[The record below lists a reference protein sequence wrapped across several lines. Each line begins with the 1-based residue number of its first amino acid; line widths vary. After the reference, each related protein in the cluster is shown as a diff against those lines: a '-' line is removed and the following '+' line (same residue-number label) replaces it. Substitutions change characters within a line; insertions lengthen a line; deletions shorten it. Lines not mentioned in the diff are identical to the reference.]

1 MAPLEPGG
9 VIGGRY
15 QLEKTIGSGGMA
27 NVWLAHDR
35 LLDRQVAVKIL
46 ADRYASDPDF
56 VERFRREASAAAGLS
71 HPNIVTVYD
80 RGEAEGSYYIV
91 MEHLPG
97 PDLKAIIRQRGKLAP
112 RQAVDAALQVLA
124 ALSAAHRRNVIHRDI
139 KPQNVLVAEDGH
151 LKVTDFGI
159 ARAGDDAGMTEVGSV
174 IGTAQYLSPEQARGE
189 DVTTASDCYSVGI
202 LLYELLTGRV
212 PFDGEKPVAVAMR
225 QINEVPVS
233 PRVIVPQIPPQL
245 SDIVMKALEKRPG
258 SRYRT
263 AEEFSDALLTVRP
276 SLAQPAEDASEVL
289 AAVESP
295 ATTRII
301 AQNTAA
307 TRVAAR
313 QNPMPP
319 PPKKRS
325 RTPLIAAIIALL
337 VLGGGAAAYFV
348 GGVGKTAQVVVPSVA
363 GKSEADAITALE
375 AQGFTVGT
383 SERAS
388 SPTVPEGSVIST
400 DPAEG
405 TKADKGSQVVLVLS
419 SGAEAAAVP
428 RLVGKTYEEA
438 RAELE
443 DTLNFVAKRDDV
455 FSDKPIGTVVKQ
467 SPVAGTTIRK
477 GDTVTLSVSK
487 GPELVEVPRLSLETQ
502 ASAKALLEDAG
513 LALGS
518 VTTRETS
525 KRDPGLVLDQTPKPG
540 ANAPKGSSVDIVVSI
555 APTPK
560 TVPMPDITGNTAA
573 AARTKLKNQGFPDP
587 LSETSPSS
595 EPEGTV
601 IAQDPAAGTPVD
613 PAKVTVVITV
623 SSGPVT
629 APPDPGATTPA
640 PTTTPTP

>member
-1 MAPLEPGG
+1 VAPLEPGG

-27 NVWLAHDR
+27 KVWLAHDR

-159 ARAGDDAGMTEVGSV
+159 ARAGDDAGMTEIGSV

-212 PFDGEKPVAVAMR
+212 PFDGDKPVAVAMR

-263 AEEFSDALLTVRP
+263 AEEFSDTLLAVRA
-276 SLAQPAEDASEVL
+276 SLPEPAEDASEVL

-313 QNPMPP
+313 QPPMPAP
-319 PPKKRS
+319 AKKRT
-325 RTPLIAAIIALL
+325 RGPLIAAIIALL
-337 VLGGGAAAYFV
+337 VLGGGASAYFL
-348 GGVGKTAQVVVPSVA
+348 GGVGKATQVVIPKVA
-363 GKSEADAITALE
+363 GLTEADAITALE
-375 AQGFTVGT
+375 AQGLTVGT
-383 SERAS
+383 SERET
-388 SPTVPEGSVIST
+388 SPTVKKDSVIRSDPEEGS
-400 DPAEG
+400 
-405 TKADKGSQVVLVLS
+405 KADKGAQITLVLS
-419 SGAEAAAVP
+419 SGAERAAVP
-428 RLVGKTYEEA
+428 RLVGKTWEEA
-438 RAELE
+438 RTELE
-443 DTLNFVAKRDDV
+443 DTLNFVAKREDV
-455 FSDKPIGTVVKQ
+455 FSDDKPVGTVVKQ
-467 SPVAGTTIRK
+467 DPVAGTTIFK

-487 GPELVEVPRLSLETQ
+487 GPDLVEVPKLSLETQ
-502 ASAKALLEDAG
+502 AAAKALLEDAG
-513 LALGS
+513 LELGS
-518 VTTRETS
+518 VTTRETT
-525 KRDPGLVLDQTPKPG
+525 KREPGLVLDQTPKAG
-540 ANAPKGSSVDIVVSI
+540 TEARKGSSVDIVVSV
-555 APTPK
+555 APEVK
-560 TVPMPDITGNTAA
+560 EVPMPDITGNTAD
-573 AARTKLKNQGFPDP
+573 AARAKLTNQGFRDP
-587 LSETSPSS
+587 IAETSPSS
-595 EPEGTV
+595 EAAGTV
-601 IAQDPAAGTPVD
+601 IAQDPSPGTKVD
-613 PAKVTVVITV
+613 PTKVTVVITV
-623 SSGPVT
+623 SSGPVQP
-629 APPDPGATTPA
+629 PPDPGATTTEP
-640 PTTTPTP
+640 PVVTP